1 LRCGIGASAS
11 QPGISDL
18 EIRHRRHDVL
28 NTSLSAC
35 RSLTLVPNTWYWLT
49 KQLLSST
56 GLPRLERRVRTT
68 PYIVSETTS
77 HQKTDGDHNDQK
89 RAMFRYIQ
97 PAIMTVTGRT
107 WRIGHSI
114 KAFHKTEN
122 NDIAYNPKKTSFPG
136 LKQYFRNVNLPLN

>member
-1 LRCGIGASAS
+1 MRHWSKRLPAKYLGSRNSTPTTRCPEHITVRMPVSHACS
-11 QPGISDL
+11 QYM
-18 EIRHRRHDVL
+18 VL
-28 NTSLSAC
+28 AHQAVALFHWPSSSRTKGSNNTIY
-35 RSLTLVPNTWYWLT
+35 R
-49 KQLLSST
+49 Q
-56 GLPRLERRVRTT
+56 RD
-68 PYIVSETTS
+68 TS

-114 KAFHKTEN
+114 KAFHKTGN
-122 NDIAYNPKKTSFPG
+122 NDIAYNPKKTSFLG